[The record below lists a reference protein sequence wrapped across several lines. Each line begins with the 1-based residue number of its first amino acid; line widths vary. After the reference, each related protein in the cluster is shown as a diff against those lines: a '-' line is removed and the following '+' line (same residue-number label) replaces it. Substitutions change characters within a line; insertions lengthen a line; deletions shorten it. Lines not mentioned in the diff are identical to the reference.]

1 MMGGKKIKIPLTCTT
16 QAPDTSRET
25 ARLIIW
31 LRSSEGRKKTY
42 NFRQLSPI
50 SVRVMTVCGKRPC
63 AASLPIHSNPYL
75 AGEELLSVRVLLFN
89 SFSNVPPPRL
99 QQTGGAI
106 TALRIV
112 LLYCRISAYF
122 PPAYLCSQ
130 SKWGTVNGLEFK
142 ESSSGFN
149 LPEPY
154 TVI

>member
-89 SFSNVPPPRL
+89 SFLNVPPPPTRL
-99 QQTGGAI
+99 LQTG
-106 TALRIV
+106 V
-112 LLYCRISAYF
+112 Q
-122 PPAYLCSQ
+122 SQ
-130 SKWGTVNGLEFK
+130 PSI
-142 ESSSGFN
+142 SSSFIAEYLPISRRPIYAPN
-149 LPEPY
+149 LSGGL
-154 TVI
+154 